1 MNRAPRA
8 AAMGVLLLS
17 PIALTACSAGQVAQ
31 TATQDRDKIGAQGS
45 VGDLALRAFELPYP
59 TGGVYPSGGDA
70 RLLGAIANPTP
81 TDDTLVSIEGEDF
94 EGVEVVDPS
103 AAETVADGAASGSVD
118 LTVPAADNL
127 FLGNGDGPS
136 VTLVGLAEEIGVGQY
151 VDVTFT
157 FEEAGE
163 ITLPI
168 PVGYATRDLPRGEPF
183 DFHGDEEGGENSGR
197 EESAEGGEGSEGG
210 SEGGSGGEEQ
220 SGG

>member
-1 MNRAPRA
+1 
-8 AAMGVLLLS
+8 MGVLLFS
-17 PIALTACSAGQVAQ
+17 PIALAACSAGQVAQ
-31 TATQDRDKIGAQGS
+31 TATQDRDKIGAQAS

-94 EGVEVVDPS
+94 DGVEVVDPT
-103 AAETVADGAASGSVD
+103 AAGSVADGAASSSLD
-118 LTVPAADNL
+118 LTVPAGDNL
-127 FLGNGDGPS
+127 YLGNGNGPA
-136 VTLVGLAEEIGVGQY
+136 VTLVGLAEEVGVGQY

-163 ITLPI
+163 ITVPI

-183 DFHGDEEGGENSGR
+183 DFHGPEEVEDQAGG
-197 EESAEGGEGSEGG
+197 
-210 SEGGSGGEEQ
+210 
-220 SGG
+220 